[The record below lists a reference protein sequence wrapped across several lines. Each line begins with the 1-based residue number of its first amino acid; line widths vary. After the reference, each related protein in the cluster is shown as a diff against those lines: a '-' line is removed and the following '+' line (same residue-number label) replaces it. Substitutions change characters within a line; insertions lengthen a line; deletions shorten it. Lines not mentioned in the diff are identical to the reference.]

1 MASDRIRLMPPR
13 AGDHFTH
20 KHRLDLSAPVRERQH
35 AVCRV
40 TSVRRGLVYYTYA
53 DAPVGAK
60 GAFTMTVESWEDDY
74 GGM

>member
-1 MASDRIRLMPPR
+1 MILCERCAECGAQPYQVCEPVCAGMPC
-13 AGDHFTH
+13 
-20 KHRLDLSAPVRERQH
+20 
-35 AVCRV
+35 AVV

-53 DAPVGAK
+53 DAPAGAK